1 MSLKAGDVLTSLTF
15 WSKNY
20 LSILKASRP
29 LSYWSII
36 IKKHHL
42 EFDKHTRCFSMF
54 WIVNQ
59 PKISKCHHERWKNSW
74 KCKVQILLQFN
85 EFFQVYFSP
94 THPVILKIPFWH
106 ILKILY
112 RILSKSIYT
121 KQRGQSWRRKD
132 LFFLSSSVIVCQR
145 RWFARDA
152 HMSLEKKNN
161 CGSSSI
167 QCQGSKETL
176 NFLQR
181 GCCQLMQ
188 ITKEIQDVP
197 TSFRHK
203 AQFLKT

>member
-1 MSLKAGDVLTSLTF
+1 MKG
-15 WSKNY
+15 
-20 LSILKASRP
+20 
-29 LSYWSII
+29 
-36 IKKHHL
+36 
-42 EFDKHTRCFSMF
+42 E
-54 WIVNQ
+54 
-59 PKISKCHHERWKNSW
+59 KIRESA
-74 KCKVQILLQFN
+74 KCKSYFN
-85 EFFQVYFSP
+85 LTNFFKSTFHQYTLSFSKFLFGIFWKSFIVYLANP
-94 THPVILKIPFWH
+94 
-106 ILKILY
+106 Y
-112 RILSKSIYT
+112 ILSREVRVEEERIF
-121 KQRGQSWRRKD
+121 
-132 LFFLSSSVIVCQR
+132 FFLSSSVIVCQR

-203 AQFLKT
+203 AQFLKRKQN

>member
-1 MSLKAGDVLTSLTF
+1 MHLKPFKSRL
-15 WSKNY
+15 
-20 LSILKASRP
+20 ASF
-29 LSYWSII
+29 I
-36 IKKHHL
+36 
-42 EFDKHTRCFSMF
+42 
-54 WIVNQ
+54 IVNQ

-94 THPVILKIPFWH
+94 IHPVILKIPFWH

>member
-36 IKKHHL
+36 IK
-42 EFDKHTRCFSMF
+42 FDKHTRCFS
-54 WIVNQ
+54 
-59 PKISKCHHERWKNSW
+59 PKSQNERWKNSW

-94 THPVILKIPFWH
+94 IHPVILKIPFWH

-152 HMSLEKKNN
+152 HMNLEKKNN

-203 AQFLKT
+203 AQFLKRKQN

>member
-1 MSLKAGDVLTSLTF
+1 MKG
-15 WSKNY
+15 
-20 LSILKASRP
+20 
-29 LSYWSII
+29 
-36 IKKHHL
+36 
-42 EFDKHTRCFSMF
+42 E
-54 WIVNQ
+54 
-59 PKISKCHHERWKNSW
+59 KIRESA
-74 KCKVQILLQFN
+74 KCKSYFN
-85 EFFQVYFSP
+85 LTNFFKSTFQFSP
-94 THPVILKIPFWH
+94 IHPVILKIPFWH

-188 ITKEIQDVP
+188 ITKKKIRDVP

-203 AQFLKT
+203 AQFLKRKQN